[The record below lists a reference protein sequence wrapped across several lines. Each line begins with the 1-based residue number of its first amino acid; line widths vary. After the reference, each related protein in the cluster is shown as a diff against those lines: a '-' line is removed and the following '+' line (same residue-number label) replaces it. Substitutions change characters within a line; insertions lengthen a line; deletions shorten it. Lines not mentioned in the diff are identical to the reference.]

1 MSLKNNK
8 RSFIN
13 NFVWYC
19 SGLNVRELSSLYQS
33 RSNYF
38 GIGGLNIFST
48 FLLFLLGMLG
58 LHIAFPLLSMV
69 PCIFFGVVLSFLVF
83 VFNRQTINA
92 LSMSDKILVNQ
103 KHSLTLL
110 PIFFFAL
117 FIGFLISIPFQF
129 YLFNITYNPSIFKMV
144 RDLNALSD
152 YDITSKIASWTFT
165 VFIALLILLP
175 TLIQHYTIK
184 SKLKNNNST
193 LLNELMWFCSGANKE
208 IIRTCPN
215 DYSKYFGIGGTILF
229 TALMACLSG
238 GYAFYTA
245 FDSSTLAIY
254 FGLFWGAMI
263 FNLDR
268 FIVNTMYSDGKPG
281 ISWLEIFSGLPRIII
296 AFFLG
301 LVISYPLEMKIFEDS
316 INERLEL
323 MKVEAVIKHHTKLD
337 SAYVDINSNQ
347 DKINSNENLKSK
359 YQKEIDI
366 AFKEWEAIEKVQYAK
381 TCSRTDIGGRTTPYP
396 CPYWDYPPEKKVKW
410 DRYQDIK
417 TRNDLE
423 ISSLRVKIADD
434 DRKIKD
440 DEKEKKGYEN
450 QHNKTTI
457 ALDKLSARMKAFEA
471 IKDDPE
477 EKATATAS
485 MVIMILLIIIEISPV
500 LLKMMLSTSDYDV
513 ILDADRNEIK
523 TRELVRM
530 SRDNDWANT
539 EILKITE
546 ENKKKIT
553 DKQNEL
559 NNELNSNL
567 ELLGTIAKAQSEI
580 AQIAIEKWK
589 QDEIKKASLNPM
601 NIIQSNAMA
610 SNLSFED
617 KFWLYNDTTEEYT
630 YIFKSG
636 ITNELWLKNKDIVNI
651 GKWFKVNSNQLEIEL
666 NSDKKIYDIEE
677 LTDAT
682 FLLCESGT
690 TNKLQLT
697 AV

>member
-13 NFVWYC
+13 NFVWYF

-38 GIGGLNIFST
+38 GIGGINIFST
-48 FLLFLLGMLG
+48 VFLFLLGTIS
-58 LHIAFPLLSMV
+58 LHIAFPSTPIAM
-69 PCIFFGVVLSFLVF
+69 CILFGLILSFLVF
-83 VFNRQTINA
+83 IFNRQTINA
-92 LSMSDKILVNQ
+92 LSMKDTILKNQ
-103 KHSLTLL
+103 RHSLTLF
-110 PIFFFAL
+110 PIFLFSI
-117 FIGFLISIPFQF
+117 FIGLLISVPIQF
-129 YLFNITYNPSIFKMV
+129 SLFNISYNPSLFNRVKELHLITDA
-144 RDLNALSD
+144 DLSAK
-152 YDITSKIASWTFT
+152 ITSWSFSL
-165 VFIALLILLP
+165 FIALLVLLP
-175 TLIQHYTIK
+175 TIIQYYSLR
-184 SKLKNNNST
+184 SKIKNNRGS

-208 IIRTCPN
+208 IIRTCTN
-215 DYSKYFGIGGTILF
+215 DHSKYFGIGGTILF

-245 FDSSTLAIY
+245 FNSSSLAIY

-281 ISWLEIFSGLPRIII
+281 ISWLEIVSGLPRIVI
-296 AFFLG
+296 AIFLG
-301 LVISYPLEMKIFEDS
+301 IVISYPLELKIFEDK
-316 INERLEL
+316 I
-323 MKVEAVIKHHTKLD
+323 EAEMSNMQALAKQEADSLNRKAFGDIPQNKNAKLD
-337 SAYVDINSNQ
+337 LQNKNSLKDAETKDAFRSWQSVKQVPYSYPTTDENGNTKIKKGFKWPQEYYDKKNYYLKIEAQNNKDIAATNIDIDVINSY
-347 DKINSNENLKSK
+347 IKSGEVK
-359 YQKEIDI
+359 KAGFDSL
-366 AFKEWEAIEKVQYAK
+366 AVQN
-381 TCSRTDIGGRTTPYP
+381 
-396 CPYWDYPPEKKVKW
+396 
-410 DRYQDIK
+410 IK
-417 TRNDLE
+417 
-423 ISSLRVKIADD
+423 
-434 DRKIKD
+434 
-440 DEKEKKGYEN
+440 
-450 QHNKTTI
+450 
-457 ALDKLSARMKAFEA
+457 ALTKFSARSAAFSRL
-471 IKDDPE
+471 KDDP
-477 EKATATAS
+477 KDKS
-485 MVIMILLIIIEISPV
+485 IFHMSLFIMILLIIIEITPV

-539 EILKITE
+539 EILKTTE
-546 ENKKKIT
+546 ENKKKIAE
-553 DKQNEL
+553 KKNEL
-559 NNELNSNL
+559 NTELNSNL
-567 ELLGTIAKAQSEI
+567 ELLSSIAKAQSEI

-589 QDEIKKASLNPM
+589 QDEIKKASLNPI
-601 NIIQSNAMA
+601 NIIQSNATA
-610 SNLSFED
+610 STLSFED
-617 KFWLYNDTTEEYT
+617 KFWLYKDTSEEYT
-630 YIFKSG
+630 YVFKSG